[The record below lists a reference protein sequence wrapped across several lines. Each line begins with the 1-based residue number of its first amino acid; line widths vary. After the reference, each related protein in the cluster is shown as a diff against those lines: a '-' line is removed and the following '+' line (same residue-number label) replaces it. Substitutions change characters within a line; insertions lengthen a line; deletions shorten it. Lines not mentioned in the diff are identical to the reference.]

1 MSRVL
6 RESSSRS
13 RKYEDAEA
21 PVGRRN
27 TRDSLFP
34 VPGCSI
40 WTKKMKDHAFRSHL
54 SSFFQLPVKVTG
66 VDPTVLRQ
74 LGEALEMIGGFVCG
88 SGAKDL
94 LKLVNY
100 RILFPR
106 LYSHWMYTSPEG
118 SRHWVGMG
126 IGWFSPTQPSEQS
139 CVPIA
144 LEGAAD
150 HPPVAGQNPAGCH
163 VGIPSHQPMDCL
175 GTCLLPSSW
184 LRSWIIH
191 IASSVMLQNAENIMN
206 KLNIF

>member
-1 MSRVL
+1 MPHSHSKGAGVTRRIREERPIATPQEQAKMSRVL

-27 TRDSLFP
+27 TWDSLFP

-106 LYSHWMYTSPEG
+106 LYSH
-118 SRHWVGMG
+118 
-126 IGWFSPTQPSEQS
+126 
-139 CVPIA
+139 
-144 LEGAAD
+144 
-150 HPPVAGQNPAGCH
+150 
-163 VGIPSHQPMDCL
+163 
-175 GTCLLPSSW
+175 
-184 LRSWIIH
+184 
-191 IASSVMLQNAENIMN
+191 
-206 KLNIF
+206 